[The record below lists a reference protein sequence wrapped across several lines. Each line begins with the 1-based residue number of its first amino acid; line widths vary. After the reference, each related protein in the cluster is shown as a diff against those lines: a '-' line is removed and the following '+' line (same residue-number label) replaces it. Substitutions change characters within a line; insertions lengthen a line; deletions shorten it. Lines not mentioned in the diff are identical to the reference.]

1 MVRCVR
7 WPPEAARSPA
17 GNAPPCRRRSS
28 RCARRFL
35 EPCSVALIEALALGV
50 PVIASASG
58 GNVDIVAD
66 GVTGCLFRPD
76 DVEDLTA
83 KLGAMVRGEIR
94 PAAPEVSRE
103 SVRQRSAS
111 AVAEEYLA
119 LYRERITARR
129 RAP

>member
-1 MVRCVR
+1 MLK
-7 WPPEAARSPA
+7 A
-17 GNAPPCRRRSS
+17 GFRLVGGNPKLQAMTK
-28 RCARRFL
+28 L
-35 EPCSVALIEALALGV
+35 ALIEALALGV

-103 SVRQRSAS
+103 SVRKRSAS

-119 LYRERITARR
+119 LYRELVAAHGRAR
-129 RAP
+129 